1 MDRLNPVSLE
11 IAKEAKETYVNLSR
25 VKIVKGPS

>member
-11 IAKEAKETYVNLSR
+11 IAKDAKETYVNLLR
-25 VKIVKGPS
+25 Q